1 MNKPIFDRKDFTLCS
16 VPVPRG
22 YPQSQTHSGI
32 ALHNGRYYLTTSPYP
47 ERKYTRWQFYPRYI
61 LRKLTNER
69 LFPNGDFYENPCL
82 YVGEKGDINE
92 VPVNFHPITPFP
104 LANTPNRLNG
114 LPAYNSDPD
123 IFVEKDTFY
132 LLNRTVYRKKM
143 QKHGYESE
151 THIHL
156 LSGKLNGDSMQILTD
171 DLIKVW
177 DKPYVSPCLTKFG
190 EQYLFTYLDTCSALD
205 AQTFDGLFIQRI
217 NCIEAVKGDSDTEQ
231 VEVISHE
238 LLPWHMSLFQYENKL
253 YTIIACVKRG
263 DVTCKIL
270 QMFGEFNDDLSELH
284 IYQTPLTDYN
294 SYRGAACVQPG
305 GMLVLYTTTVH
316 EKVPGSKSV
325 DGRDILMASM
335 PFDSFLDKI
344 RSHS

>member
-1 MNKPIFDRKDFTLCS
+1 MNSPIFDRKDFTLCS

-123 IFVEKDTFY
+123 IFVEKDRFY
-132 LLNRTVYRKKM
+132 ILNRSVYRTKM
-143 QKHGYESE
+143 LKHGYASM

-156 LSGKLNGDSMQILTD
+156 LQGVLESRGLTIQSD
-171 DLIKVW
+171 DIIKVW
-177 DKPYVSPCLTKFG
+177 DKPYASPCLAKFG
-190 EQYLFTYLDTCSALD
+190 AQYLFTYLDTNSAVD
-205 AQTFDGLFIQRI
+205 AQTFDGLFIQKMRTI
-217 NCIEAVKGDSDTEQ
+217 DALKENSSIEQ

-238 LLPWHMSLFQYENKL
+238 LLPWHMSLFQYEDKL

-263 DVTCKIL
+263 DVTCKIW
-270 QMFGEFNDDLSELH
+270 QMLGEFTNGLSELH

-294 SYRGAACVQPG
+294 SYRGAACVRPDG
-305 GMLVLYTTTVH
+305 LFILYTSTMY
-316 EKVPGSKSV
+316 ENIRGSRAV
-325 DGRDILMASM
+325 DGRDILMAQM
-335 PFDSFLDKI
+335 PFEQLLKKI
-344 RSHS
+344 RTLA

>member
-1 MNKPIFDRKDFTLCS
+1 MNKPIFDRNNFILCD
-16 VPVPRG
+16 VPVPHG

-32 ALHNGRYYLTTSPYP
+32 ALYNGRYYLTTSPYP
-47 ERKYTRWQFYPRYI
+47 ERQYTRLQFYPRYV
-61 LRKLTNER
+61 LRRLTNGR
-69 LFPNGDFYENPCL
+69 LFPNGDYYENPCL
-82 YVGEKGDINE
+82 YVGEKGSDSDVPIN
-92 VPVNFHPITPFP
+92 FLPIKPFP
-104 LANTPNRLNG
+104 ICNTPKRLYG
-114 LPAYNSDPD
+114 FPSFNSDPD
-123 IFVEKDTFY
+123 LFIDQDLFY
-132 LLNRTVYRKKM
+132 ILNRTVYRKKIL
-143 QKHGYESE
+143 KHRYESE

-156 LSGKLNGDSMQILTD
+156 FCGKLNGDCIQILMD

-177 DKPYVSPCLTKFG
+177 DKPYASPCLTKYG
-190 EQYLFTYLDTCSALD
+190 GQYLFTYLDTTSALD
-205 AQTFDGLFIQRI
+205 AQTFDGLFIQRMD
-217 NCIEAVKGDSDTEQ
+217 NLKAVKEESDIEP
-231 VEVISHE
+231 VEVVSQN
-238 LLPWHMSLFQYENKL
+238 LLPWHMSLFQYKDKL
-253 YTIIACVKRG
+253 YTIIACVRKG
-263 DVTCKIL
+263 DKTRKIW

-325 DGRDILMASM
+325 DGRDILMASI